1 MSTTFE
7 FYDERAKEAAAEADK
22 ATLDNVRERN
32 LRAEKTWRA
41 LAEQARKVMVDRKKA
56 EDERAAR
63 REREAAGSTG
73 LG

>member
-1 MSTTFE
+1 MSGTFE
-7 FYDERAKEAAAEADK
+7 FYDERAKEAAAEAEK

-32 LRAEKTWRA
+32 LRAEERWRA
-41 LAEQARKVMVDRKKA
+41 LADQARKVLVDRKKA
-56 EDERAAR
+56 EAERVAR

>member
-1 MSTTFE
+1 MSGTFE
-7 FYDERAKEAAAEADK
+7 FYDERAKEAAAEAEK

-32 LRAEKTWRA
+32 LRAEERWRA
-41 LAEQARKVMVDRKKA
+41 LADQARKVLVDRKKA
-56 EDERAAR
+56 KAERAAR